1 MSSPLEDRAQRWI
14 EEIHPHATHLV
25 RARDWVLV
33 VDPDAGKGVRIAAL
47 LHDVERAFPDRSSPW
62 DPAADWNDPGYL
74 RWHQDR
80 CAEYAAAWLVEQ
92 GAPAPLVQEVDRL
105 ILVHE
110 EGGWPEAD
118 VLQAADSLSFLEA
131 LTPITIAWVRRGI
144 DPRHARAKLQFMA
157 DRITIASARAAAEP
171 LLLRALAELDA
182 AAAIVGSGEV
192 GSEGLGR

>member
-1 MSSPLEDRAQRWI
+1 MSSSLEDRAQQWI

-33 VDPDAGKGVRIAAL
+33 VDPGAGEGLRVAAL
-47 LHDVERAFPDRSSPW
+47 LHDVERAFPDPSSPW
-62 DPAADWNDPGYL
+62 DPAGDWNDPGYV

-118 VLQAADSLSFLEA
+118 VLQAADSLSFLET
-131 LTPITIAWVRRGI
+131 LTPITVAWVRRGI
-144 DPRHARAKLQFMA
+144 DPEHARAKLRFMA
-157 DRITIASARAAAEP
+157 DRITIPAARAAAEP
-171 LLLRALAELDA
+171 LLRRALAELDA
-182 AAAIVGSGEV
+182 AAMGSGEV
-192 GSEGLGR
+192 GSEGRGR